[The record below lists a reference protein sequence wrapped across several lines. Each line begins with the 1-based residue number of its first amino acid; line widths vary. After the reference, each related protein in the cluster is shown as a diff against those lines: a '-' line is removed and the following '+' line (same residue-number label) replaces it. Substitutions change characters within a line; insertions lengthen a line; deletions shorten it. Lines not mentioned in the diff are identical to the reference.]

1 MSDLM
6 KQLQKPFKAEDI
18 EWRVQRAMKTARGPK
33 AVVLAYV
40 TNRAIMNRLDEVFGV
55 GGWKNEYREWREK
68 GVMCG
73 LSVKIDD
80 EWVTKWDA
88 AEETNIESTKG
99 GFSGAMKRTAV
110 QFGIGRYLYNL
121 DEYWVDI
128 KDKGRHY
135 IRSGKGND
143 EIKGYWDPPQLPSW
157 ALPKLETVD
166 GVKPS
171 EKLMD
176 NIKTTAAELAELRN
190 TDPATVFESMNIK
203 NLSQLNKEQAE
214 KALAVL
220 EKWFKQAQEKIMNEQ
235 K

>member
-143 EIKGYWDPPQLPSW
+143 EIKGYWDPPQLPAW
-157 ALPKLETVD
+157 ALPKGDSTNRQQQGEILKID
-166 GVKPS
+166 
-171 EKLMD
+171 
-176 NIKTTAAELAELRN
+176 LAEKWKTLAN
-190 TDPATVFESMNIK
+190 TIAGFEEFYQDKIAKGHSH
-203 NLSQLNKEQAE
+203 AE
-214 KALAVL
+214 INAFLQGKID
-220 EKWFKQAQEKIMNEQ
+220 EKQ